1 MRRKQRHDDKLQDLL
16 ALEQAGFLPDEAA
29 VDARTGQVELRER
42 VTKLEQQ
49 VMGQYTAMAA
59 YATIAKQD
67 VETARAEARAEIDRS
82 QATSIGLM
90 EKVRREF
97 SDSLSGVEHRLGSG
111 PDGGASRVV
120 ALESTVR
127 ELRAALDESLA
138 VQRRL
143 TEQVASLV
151 RDQMERD
158 GWLASSGTA
167 DELSLR

>member
-1 MRRKQRHDDKLQDLL
+1 MRRKHRHDDKLQDLL
-16 ALEQAGFLPDEAA
+16 ALEQEGFLPDEAA
-29 VDARTGQVELRER
+29 VDARTGQVELRDR

-59 YATIAKQD
+59 YATIARQD

-97 SDSLSGVEHRLGSG
+97 SDELHGVEHRLGSG
-111 PDGGASRVV
+111 PDGGGSRIV
-120 ALESTVR
+120 ALEATVR

-138 VQRRL
+138 AQRRL

-151 RDQMERD
+151 REQMERE
-158 GWLASSGTA
+158 GWLASNGHA